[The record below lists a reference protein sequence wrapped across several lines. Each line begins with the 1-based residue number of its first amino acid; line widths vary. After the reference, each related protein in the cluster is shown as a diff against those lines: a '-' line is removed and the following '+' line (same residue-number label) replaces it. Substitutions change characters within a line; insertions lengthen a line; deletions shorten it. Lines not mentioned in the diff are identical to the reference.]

1 MNTFAALIVLDG
13 FLLAARRTARARL
26 AGNDIGGVTLE
37 AVIITLGLIAVAGLL
52 VVAITAAVQRR
63 VDQIT

>member
-1 MNTFAALIVLDG
+1 MPTITALTLLDG
-13 FLLAARRTARARL
+13 YLLIARRWTRSRL
-26 AGNDIGGVTLE
+26 GNDIGGVTLE

-52 VVAITAAVQRR
+52 VFAITAAVQRR